1 MKTILI
7 AGGTGY
13 IGRNLE
19 QFLSEKGYSVKILT
33 RNPVEEN
40 HVWWNPEKLTIEAEK
55 CKDVQVIVNLCGEG
69 INKKRWTK
77 QQQQYLIDSRVEVTK
92 ALFGMRHFFSNLEHY
107 VSASGITAYGFDDGL
122 VEHRETD
129 DYGTDFLSQ
138 LVKQWEEAADM
149 FRGTVAVSKLRV
161 AVVFEWN
168 KGALKQMSNPVRMGI
183 GSPLGSGKQQIPWVH
198 ITDLVRL
205 IEFVIENKLE
215 GTFNTNANNHSNE
228 EITKAIAEKLNKR
241 LWMPNVPAFVLKTVL
256 GKLSEMVLLGAKASN
271 EKIRERG
278 FLFSIAS
285 LEKALDK

>member
-1 MKTILI
+1 MYVVLI

-13 IGRNLE
+13 IGRSLG
-19 QFLSEKGYSVKILT
+19 QFLLDKGYSVKILT
-33 RNPVEEN
+33 RNPVEGN
-40 HVWWNPEKLTIEAEK
+40 HVLWNPEKLTIDAEK
-55 CKDVQVIVNLCGEG
+55 CEDVQVIVNLCGEG

-77 QQQQYLIDSRVEVTK
+77 KQQQYLIDSRVEVTK
-92 ALFGMRHFFSNLEHY
+92 SLFEMRHFFPNLEHY
-107 VSASGITAYGFDDGL
+107 VSASGITAYGFDDG
-122 VEHRETD
+122 VIEHKETD
-129 DYGTDFLSQ
+129 NYGTDFLSQ

-149 FRGTVAVSKLRV
+149 FSGVVTVSKLRI

-168 KGALKQMSNPVRMGI
+168 KGALEQMSNPIKMGI

-228 EITKAIAEKLNKR
+228 EITKAIAGKLNKR
-241 LWMPNVPAFVLKTVL
+241 LWMPNVPAFVLKIVL

-271 EKIRERG
+271 EKIKEKG
-278 FLFSIAS
+278 FLFSIES
-285 LEKALDK
+285 VEEALD

>member
-19 QFLSEKGYSVKILT
+19 QFLVDKGYFVKILT
-33 RNPVEEN
+33 RNPVKEN
-40 HVWWNPEKLTIEAEK
+40 HVLWNPEQLTIDTEK
-55 CKDVQVIVNLCGEG
+55 CKDVQVIINLCGEG

-77 QQQQYLIDSRVEVTK
+77 KQQQYLIDSRVEVTK
-92 ALFGMRHFFSNLEHY
+92 SLFEMRHFFPNLEHY
-107 VSASGITAYGFDDGL
+107 VSASGITAYGFDDGMI
-122 VEHRETD
+122 EHKETD
-129 DYGTDFLSQ
+129 NYGTDFLSQ

-149 FRGTVAVSKLRV
+149 FREIVTVSKLRI

-168 KGALKQMSNPVRMGI
+168 KGALKQMSNPIKMGI
-183 GSPLGSGKQQIPWVH
+183 GSPLGSGRQQIPWVH

-215 GTFNTNANNHSNE
+215 GVFNTNANNHSNE
-228 EITKAIAEKLNKR
+228 EITKAIAKKLNKR
-241 LWMPNVPAFVLKTVL
+241 LWMPNVPGFVLKIVL

-271 EKIRERG
+271 EEIKEKG
-278 FLFSIAS
+278 FSFSIES
-285 LEKALDK
+285 VEEALDK